1 MPSAAEA
8 IGFIAWPPVVGALNC
23 SSLGGAGLRFRYLT
37 YVRYDNITPAGAPYI
52 SFSISALMSQLC
64 SKSHSAMLRIL

>member
-1 MPSAAEA
+1 MPSAAET

-37 YVRYDNITPAGAPYI
+37 YVRYDNITPAGAPLHQFI
-52 SFSISALMSQLC
+52 NIGVNVAVVL
-64 SKSHSAMLRIL
+64 KIP